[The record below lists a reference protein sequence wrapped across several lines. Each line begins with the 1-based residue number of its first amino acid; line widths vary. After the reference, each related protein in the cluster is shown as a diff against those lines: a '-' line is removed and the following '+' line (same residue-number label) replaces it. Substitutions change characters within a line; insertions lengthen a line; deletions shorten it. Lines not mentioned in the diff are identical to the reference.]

1 MKKSDEEIP
10 VEILKWAFKNRKELL
25 FKPSVQSSLH
35 PKNSFIMNSIIP
47 KLAELSRINPGYFEI
62 FTSVGDEIFS
72 FINKFNLSASN
83 IIEGNVISSSI
94 IFGGLS
100 IYSFCHRWKDYE
112 NKKKEGKATSF
123 AVDVWKPF
131 GIDTAANAAVSLP
144 SAVGGI
150 LGAAIFSFIPFLGN
164 FVGGM
169 IGSLAGA
176 LLGKIY
182 IEPLIKTYFSK
193 QTPELLNLMN
203 EEDLYTYAPN
213 YKIF

>member
-1 MKKSDEEIP
+1 MT
-10 VEILKWAFKNRKELL
+10 
-25 FKPSVQSSLH
+25 
-35 PKNSFIMNSIIP
+35 
-47 KLAELSRINPGYFEI
+47 Y
-62 FTSVGDEIFS
+62 
-72 FINKFNLSASN
+72 
-83 IIEGNVISSSI
+83 
-94 IFGGLS
+94 
-100 IYSFCHRWKDYE
+100 
-112 NKKKEGKATSF
+112 
-123 AVDVWKPF
+123 

-203 EEDLYTYAPN
+203 EEDLYTYALEKLNLNEHASIDNIKKVRRQNFLNWHPDKHN
-213 YKIF
+213 QLDENKRKEFTKKLIELEFYYKTVETFRKARNQWE